1 MKNLNSTIS
10 KENAKSNGRNEDLID
25 KLTWKLE
32 DLEDLLAKKGPTSS
46 TKQVNMKT
54 SWFFGDSITQS
65 KLRKN
70 PTYLEYLGRDMNKPY
85 NCQLT

>member
-1 MKNLNSTIS
+1 MKNTAKEKRIKEIMKNLNSTIS

-46 TKQVNMKT
+46 AK
-54 SWFFGDSITQS
+54 
-65 KLRKN
+65 
-70 PTYLEYLGRDMNKPY
+70 
-85 NCQLT
+85 

>member
-1 MKNLNSTIS
+1 MKNTSKKKRIKEIMKNLNSTIS

-46 TKQVNMKT
+46 AK
-54 SWFFGDSITQS
+54 
-65 KLRKN
+65 
-70 PTYLEYLGRDMNKPY
+70 
-85 NCQLT
+85 

>member
-1 MKNLNSTIS
+1 MKNTSKKKRIKEIMKNLNSTIS

-46 TKQVNMKT
+46 TK
-54 SWFFGDSITQS
+54 
-65 KLRKN
+65 
-70 PTYLEYLGRDMNKPY
+70 
-85 NCQLT
+85 